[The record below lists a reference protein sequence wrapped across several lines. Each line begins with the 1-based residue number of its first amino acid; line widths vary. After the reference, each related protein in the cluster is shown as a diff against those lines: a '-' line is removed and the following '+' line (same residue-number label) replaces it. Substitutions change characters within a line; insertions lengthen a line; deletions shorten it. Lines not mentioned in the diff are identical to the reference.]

1 MFYDKYVALC
11 SKKGVSPTTAAVQ
24 MGMSK
29 GTPTTWKKLKTTP
42 QAAQLK
48 KIADYFGV
56 SIDSLMDN
64 EQKEKTPSE
73 GSLTADQKDLLSIW
87 DSIPQE
93 KQADALRLLKVLSE
107 PNKP

>member
-56 SIDSLMDN
+56 TIDSLMDN
-64 EQKEKTPSE
+64 EQKEKAPSE
-73 GSLTADQKDLLSIW
+73 GSLSQEELMLLQAFRAANDQAKRTALV
-87 DSIPQE
+87 
-93 KQADALRLLKVLSE
+93 VLE
-107 PNKP
+107 HGEQG

>member
-1 MFYDKYVALC
+1 MFYDNFIRLCAEKGIPPTVA
-11 SKKGVSPTTAAVQ
+11 VVE
-24 MGMSK
+24 MGFQKSVA
-29 GTPTTWKKLKTTP
+29 TRWKKSIPTDKN
-42 QAAQLK
+42 K
-48 KIADYFGV
+48 KVVADYFGV
-56 SIDSLMDN
+56 SVDELLG
-64 EQKEKTPSE
+64 EQKEKAPSE